1 MQIPGVRRM
10 GRMGRMRRMGK
21 VGKMIAFRMLNSR
34 IKVGVSGLGALLR
47 GCPPRGALRR

>member
-21 VGKMIAFRMLNSR
+21 VGKMIARMLNSR